1 MKKNIV
7 ILLPFLISI
16 LFLSGCFEPTI
27 NDYEDDN
34 EENDGTDDIE
44 DQDTPQPDDNISID
58 EEPQNN
64 SDDIEGPSNDPDQE
78 YDIYE
83 YQAEGYCYNPDY
95 PETGPSNHTIDLNW
109 EELTGYK
116 IKKQISC
123 EITLFAEDDH
133 YGSYSDEDTGDI
145 FTLYHEIYNKTTGEI
160 ESAIERSSLP
170 GQCGSYTKAHLENI
184 TGGVGLL
191 PKYHL

>member
-1 MKKNIV
+1 M
-7 ILLPFLISI
+7 
-16 LFLSGCFEPTI
+16 
-27 NDYEDDN
+27 
-34 EENDGTDDIE
+34 
-44 DQDTPQPDDNISID
+44 
-58 EEPQNN
+58 
-64 SDDIEGPSNDPDQE
+64 
-78 YDIYE
+78 
-83 YQAEGYCYNPDY
+83 
-95 PETGPSNHTIDLNW
+95 NW

-191 PKYHL
+191 PKYHLEISISNCGSYPKYWKAGIFSEPDPGNEWIVEIKFMYIPG